1 MSVLRIRKEK
11 ETMKPGII
19 TLSTTV
25 ALAAIVGTLGS
36 LRTTS
41 AQDNQGNQSS
51 VVGTWIVT
59 VNVDTPAGSQ
69 PLAKELASFNSG
81 GTFIDA
87 ISIAFSSENPAF
99 AGPFAP
105 LAVNFSDAFGAW
117 KTVGGDS
124 SKVAAT
130 FKRFLFAGANTPT
143 AAYGSFFPGQNVGE
157 ATIEVAGTLQATT
170 SGEILLGSYTF
181 QLTNLQ
187 GTVVLGGSGTFTA
200 SRVNIQ
206 PLAGH

>member
-1 MSVLRIRKEK
+1 
-11 ETMKPGII
+11 MKAGII

-36 LRTTS
+36 LHTTR
-41 AQDNQGNQSS
+41 AQSQGNQNQSS
-51 VVGTWIVT
+51 VVGTWIVN

-87 ISIAFSSENPAF
+87 ISIAFSSQNPAF
-99 AGPFAP
+99 TGPFAP
-105 LAVNFSDAFGAW
+105 LAVNFSDAFGVW
-117 KTVGGDS
+117 KTVGDDS
-124 SKVAAT
+124 SKIAAT
-130 FKRFLFAGANTPT
+130 FTRFLFAGANTPT
-143 AAYGSFFPGQNVGE
+143 AAYGTFFPGQNVGE
-157 ATIEVAGTLQATT
+157 ATIEVTGTLQATA
-170 SGEILLGSYTF
+170 SGEILSGSFTF

-187 GTVVLGGSGTFTA
+187 GTVVLAASGTFTA
-200 SRVNIQ
+200 TRVNIQ